1 MSFHEMMQRA
11 ASQQGSKV
19 SAQQSS
25 VDVIDVSPVKV
36 QPYVTKGDN
45 YQIIRNED
53 IRNELSK
60 DGYDKLLQPDDV
72 ELAYVNSV
80 FQSKGWHIIDNVT
93 FQSVHV
99 IGEQEFKDLNNRLR
113 EFTKSMNGVDNAGLF
128 SLIDDLS
135 KEVKDSDLE
144 GIWNK
149 ATNAKP
155 TLLAHILSLF
165 DKNAKSKSVMQ
176 QLTVIGE
183 SLQGKSGNLDKK
195 LDLIEKGLVTQ
206 KQIQEKSIR
215 MLESTFELYYHAFIA
230 LRKQFALVWYLEKS
244 YESQLQAFVN
254 SNTDSQD
261 LIIGKKKSDY
271 ETIYSDIQNKRLLI
285 WKALLQLPI
294 TVEQNKTITT
304 VCKNLMK
311 EIDNTLITS
320 FPSIRGNL
328 VTVGAAILAQKA
340 LMTNNS
346 TKDLEEGL
354 ARLSSKATADLA
366 VKSEAMSGQLRLRE
380 ANTMRMLVDDLAKM
394 HTDLQ
399 AAKDQTKSD
408 YDEASSILLGATND
422 LNDLLNK

>member
-11 ASQQGSKV
+11 ASLNANSHQGLNRNGL
-19 SAQQSS
+19 
-25 VDVIDVSPVKV
+25 IDVVDPIKV
-36 QPYVTKGDN
+36 QPHVTKGDN

-60 DGYDKLLQPDDV
+60 DGYDKLLQPSDM
-72 ELAYVNSV
+72 ELSYVNSV
-80 FQSKGWHIIDNVT
+80 FQSKGWHLIDNVT
-93 FQSVHV
+93 FAAVHA
-99 IGEQEFKDLNNRLR
+99 IGDQEFKDLNNRLR
-113 EFTKSMNGVDNAGLF
+113 EFTKSLNGVDNAGLF

-155 TLLAHILSLF
+155 TLLAHILALF
-165 DKNAKSKSVMQ
+165 DKNAKSKSVMN
-176 QLTVIGE
+176 QLSAIGDN
-183 SLQGKSGNLDKK
+183 LQGKSGNLDKK

-244 YESQLQAFVN
+244 YEAQLQAFVN

-380 ANTMRMLVDDLAKM
+380 ANTMRMLVDDLANM
-394 HTDLQ
+394 QTDLQ

-408 YDEASSILLGATND
+408 YDEASSILLSATND
-422 LNDLLNK
+422 LTDLLNK